1 MEKKLF
7 RPKGLKRKGKDT
19 HKQEV
24 DSLHT
29 KSASQYLQLHY
40 STAHKHVNLSAQ
52 WYANNALQFLQNNI
66 RAVLYKA
73 NLK

>member
-40 STAHKHVNLSAQ
+40 STAHKHVNLSA
-52 WYANNALQFLQNNI
+52 
-66 RAVLYKA
+66 
-73 NLK
+73 